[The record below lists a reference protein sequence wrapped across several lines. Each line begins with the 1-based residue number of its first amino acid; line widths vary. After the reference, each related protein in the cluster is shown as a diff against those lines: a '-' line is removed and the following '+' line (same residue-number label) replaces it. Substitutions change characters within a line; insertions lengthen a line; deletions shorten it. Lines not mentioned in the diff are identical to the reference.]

1 VDVAGLECWRGAW
14 WKGHCV
20 MCLDLMHILDEA
32 GCIIEEFEHPSHE
45 MDRRT
50 PAARAKDI
58 KDYARRALARRN
70 LYEEQGGRLRPRER
84 WLHQMGRPAIP
95 AGAAAWVSVQTPAGP
110 YLALLGGDTEPGVLL
125 QDDTSQHSV
134 DGVTGSGQDNT
145 GQGRPGAGPGTTS
158 GTGEAPMSESC
169 HDQTFDSTAASST
182 NGTGRQPRPSEY
194 SGWTSPTMF
203 HC

>member
-1 VDVAGLECWRGAW
+1 LPEW
-14 WKGHCV
+14 
-20 MCLDLMHILDEA
+20 
-32 GCIIEEFEHPSHE
+32 
-45 MDRRT
+45 
-50 PAARAKDI
+50 
-58 KDYARRALARRN
+58 LARYDPRLARKKTQGRPTPKADELKPGPN
-70 LYEEQGGRLRPRER
+70 VYEERGGRLRPRER
-84 WLHQMGRPAIP
+84 RLGQARPAIP
-95 AGAAAWVSVQTPAGP
+95 AGVAAWASLQGIRVWQLVSGYPG
-110 YLALLGGDTEPGVLL
+110 PGVLL
-125 QDDTSQHSV
+125 PSSIYNTSQHSV
-134 DGVTGSGQDNT
+134 DGVTGSGRDNT